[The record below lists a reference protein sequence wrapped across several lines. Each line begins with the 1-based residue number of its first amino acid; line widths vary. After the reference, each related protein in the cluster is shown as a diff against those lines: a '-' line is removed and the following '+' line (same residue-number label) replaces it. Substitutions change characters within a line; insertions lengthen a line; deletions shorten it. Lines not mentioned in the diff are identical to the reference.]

1 MLSAHFSA
9 QSSVAAFESNEIA
22 LGESDEEFRNRKL
35 DSQWLQL
42 IHGVFRMGGLQ

>member
-22 LGESDEEFRNRKL
+22 LGDFGFSMAATHTWCVQDGGFAM
-35 DSQWLQL
+35 SLQ
-42 IHGVFRMGGLQ
+42 